1 MFSCENRLEFM
12 NFFAIAI
19 IVTAKGFILENEFVE
34 VLEYL
39 QNIG

>member
-1 MFSCENRLEFM
+1 M
-12 NFFAIAI
+12 NYFALAI
-19 IVTAKGFILENEFVE
+19 MITAKDFILNNEFVE